1 MSETEGQPNEAAET
15 IAAIVLFSQLG
26 IAGLLLALA
35 EKRALDPERVFEF
48 YRTLAEAIETRPDAP
63 EAARGTGRMLR
74 GIETLAREMVK
85 LPDLAGR
92 A

>member
-35 EKRALDPERVFEF
+35 EKRALDPER
-48 YRTLAEAIETRPDAP
+48 AIEGERNPAGRSRGRQGHGPDA
-63 EAARGTGRMLR
+63 
-74 GIETLAREMVK
+74 
-85 LPDLAGR
+85 AGNR
-92 A
+92 DAGP